1 MTRQPL
7 TLSAAAAAFGGT
19 LLYPDCSFRRVATDS
34 RRLRPGELFVAL
46 RGSRFD
52 GHDFLAQV
60 ADQAGGLVVERPDK
74 RLLLP
79 QWVVPDTTRALG
91 QLALLARDQFAGPVI
106 AITGSS
112 GKTTVK
118 EMTAAILR
126 GLGPVLATRGNL
138 NNHIGLPLTL
148 LSGEPDQRFA
158 VLELGASA
166 VGEIAYLAGIA
177 KPTVAVVTN
186 VLPAHVQGFGSL
198 AGVARGKGEIYGA
211 LGPRG
216 SAVFN
221 LDLEARWLAQW
232 RANLPCLQTLGFS
245 LDNPAADVTAQDVSF
260 DGDGRASFRLR
271 TPQGEVP
278 VSLQIPGP
286 HNVAN
291 ALAAATCALA
301 AGAGLEAIAA
311 GLRAVLP
318 APGRMQIK
326 RGLRDA
332 RLIDDS
338 YNANPG
344 SVRAAIDTLA
354 GYAGRRLLVLGDM
367 AELGPDAAG
376 LHREVG
382 AYAASRGLD
391 GLYTCGPLSQLAA
404 ETFGACAAAFADKA
418 ALGQALVEVLGSD
431 TTVLV
436 KGSRA
441 AGMEDIV
448 HLLEAGGERHAVLAD

>member
-1 MTRQPL
+1 MTQRAL

-19 LLYPDCSFRRVATDS
+19 LLYPDCSFRRVSTDS

-60 ADQAGGLVVERPDK
+60 ADQACGLVVERPDK

-79 QWVVPDTTRALG
+79 QWVVADTTRALG
-91 QLALLARDQFAGPVI
+91 QLALLARDQFTGPVI

-118 EMTAAILR
+118 DMTAAILR

-148 LSGEPDQRFA
+148 LSAEPEQRFA

-166 VGEIAYLAGIA
+166 VGEIAYLASIA
-177 KPTVAVVTN
+177 KPTVAVVTA

-198 AGVARGKGEIYGA
+198 AGVARGKGEIYAA

-216 SAVFN
+216 TAVFN
-221 LDLEARWLAQW
+221 LDLDARWLGQW
-232 RANLPCLQTLGFS
+232 RANLPCLQSLGFS
-245 LDNPAADVTAQDVSF
+245 PTDAAADVTAHGVTF
-260 DGDGRASFRLR
+260 DAEGRASFRLG
-271 TPQGEVP
+271 TPQGEAL

-301 AGAGLEAIAA
+301 AGADLAAIAA

-318 APGRMQIK
+318 APGRMQVK
-326 RGLRDA
+326 RGPRGA

-367 AELGPDAAG
+367 AELGPDAPG

-391 GLYTCGPLSQLAA
+391 GFYGCGPLSKLAA
-404 ETFGACAAAFADKA
+404 EAFGARAATFSDKEQLVR
-418 ALGQALVEVLGSD
+418 ALCDTLDAD
-431 TTVLV
+431 TTVLI
-436 KGSRA
+436 KGSRS

-448 HLLEAGGERHAVLAD
+448 RLLETGGAGHAALAD